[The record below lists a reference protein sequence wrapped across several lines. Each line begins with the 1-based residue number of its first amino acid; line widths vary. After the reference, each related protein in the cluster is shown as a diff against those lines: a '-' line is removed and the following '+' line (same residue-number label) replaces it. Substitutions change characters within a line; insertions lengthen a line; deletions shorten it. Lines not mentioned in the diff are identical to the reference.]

1 MGRKVILASCTLNQ
15 WAMDF
20 DGNYHRILRSIKEA
34 KARGAMLRSGP
45 ELEITGYGCNDHFH
59 ESDTLLHSWEVL
71 LELLKDPDCE
81 GILIDVGMPVMHKNV
96 IYNCRVAFLNRK
108 ILLIRPKMI
117 LCDDG
122 NYRESRWFT
131 PWKKHRKVE
140 EYFLPRMI
148 QDITGQKTVPFGD
161 GVISTLDTCI
171 GFEICEELWNPC
183 SSHIPYALD
192 GVEIFLN
199 GSGSYHE
206 LRKAYILVDL
216 VKSATAKNGGIYL
229 FSNLRGCDGE
239 RVYYQGCS
247 QIAIN
252 GHIISRAKQF
262 ALQEV
267 EVITATLDLEDVRT
281 YRNSIRSRNFMAAES
296 ESYPR
301 IKVDFALSR
310 DDDIALPTFEPIS
323 WEYHTPEEEISLGPA
338 CWLWDYLR
346 RSNQGGFFLPLSG
359 GVDSSS
365 VAVIVHSMCSLVCS
379 AIKEGDSN
387 VLKDIQRITG
397 DSGYVPQDPRE
408 LCNRILVT
416 CYMGTENS
424 SKETKAY
431 SKDLANQ
438 IGSYHMSIVIDVA
451 ITAIIGIFT
460 MATKLTPRFSVR
472 GGSTRENL
480 ALQNIQARLRMVIA
494 YLFAQLMLWARERSG
509 GLLVLGSANVDEGLR
524 GYLTKYDCS
533 SADVNPIG
541 GICKIDLRKFLSYAR
556 KKFELPSLNNILEAP
571 STAELEPLQD
581 GKYVQTDEEDM
592 GMTYEELGTYGKL
605 RKQDGCG
612 PYSMFCKLIH
622 KWKHKY
628 TPAEI
633 GEKVKYFFRHYAINR
648 HKMVVLTPSYHAE
661 SYSPDDNRFDHRQFL
676 YNVQWNWQFKAI
688 DNEVAKLKILQLK
701 NSQLYGA
708 TIGIEDNRHNISTQG
723 NSHSTLFP
731 IKHPLNNCGM
741 GVVVSNSP
749 VHQILSI

>member
-20 DGNYHRILRSIKEA
+20 EGNYHRILRSIKEA
-34 KARGAMLRSGP
+34 KAAGATFRSGP
-45 ELEITGYGCNDHFH
+45 ELEIPGYGCNDHFH
-59 ESDTLLHSWEVL
+59 ESDTLLHSWEIL
-71 LELLKDPDCE
+71 AELLKDPDCE

-96 IYNCRVAFLNRK
+96 TYNCRVAFLNRK
-108 ILLIRPKMI
+108 ILLIRPKMM

-131 PWKKHRKVE
+131 PWKKCRKVE

-148 QDITGQKTVPFGD
+148 RDVTGQKTVPFGD

-183 SSHIPYALD
+183 STHIPYALD
-192 GVEIFLN
+192 GVEIFVN

-247 QIAIN
+247 HIAIN
-252 GHIISRAKQF
+252 GHVVSRARQF

-281 YRNSIRSRNFMAAES
+281 YRNSIRSRNSMAAGS
-296 ESYPR
+296 EVYPR
-301 IKVDFALSR
+301 VKVDFALSNEY
-310 DDDIALPTFEPIS
+310 DVALPTFEPIL
-323 WEYHTPEEEISLGPA
+323 WEYHMPEEEISLGPA

-365 VAVIVHSMCSLVCS
+365 VAVIVRSMCSLVCS
-379 AIKEGDSN
+379 AVKEGDSN

-397 DSGYVPQDPRE
+397 DQNYVPQDARE
-408 LCNRILVT
+408 LCHRLLVT

-431 SKDLANQ
+431 AKDLANQ
-438 IGSYHMSIVIDVA
+438 IGSYHTSIIID
-451 ITAIIGIFT
+451 TAINAVIGIFT
-460 MATKLTPRFSVR
+460 AATTLIPRFAAR
-472 GGSTRENL
+472 GGSMRENL
-480 ALQNIQARLRMVIA
+480 ALQNIQARLRMVLA
-494 YLFAQLMLWARERSG
+494 YLFAQLMLWARGLSG
-509 GLLVLGSANVDEGLR
+509 GLLVLATANVDEGLR

-533 SADVNPIG
+533 SGDINPIG
-541 GICKIDLRKFLSYAR
+541 GICKGDLKRFLLYAA
-556 KKFELPSLNNILEAP
+556 KKFEIPALNNILVAP
-571 STAELEPLQD
+571 STAELEPLVD

-592 GMTYEELGTYGKL
+592 GMTYEELEMYGRL

-622 KWKHKY
+622 KWEHKY
-628 TPAEI
+628 TPAEVA
-633 GEKVKYFFRHYAINR
+633 EKVKYFFRHYAINR

-688 DNEVAKLKILQLK
+688 DAEVLKLQSLK
-701 NSQLYGA
+701 LM
-708 TIGIEDNRHNISTQG
+708 DNRSQTVSNIEEKRHILSMQENTQSG
-723 NSHSTLFP
+723 FP
-731 IKHPLNNCGM
+731 VKHPCNYGM
-741 GVVVSNSP
+741 GVVVSNALANWDP
-749 VHQILSI
+749 FVHRV